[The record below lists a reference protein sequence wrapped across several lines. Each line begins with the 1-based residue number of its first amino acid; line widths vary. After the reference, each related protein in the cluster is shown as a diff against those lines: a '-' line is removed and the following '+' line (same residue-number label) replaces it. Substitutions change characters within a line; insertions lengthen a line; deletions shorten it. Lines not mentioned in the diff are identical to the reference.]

1 MLLCYCCF
9 SLVASYIFSLYLIFI
24 SLISMCLTVF
34 LLGFILCGVLRA
46 SSFFEGMDGAQMR
59 HMEVPRLGVKLEL

>member
-9 SLVASYIFSLYLIFI
+9 SLVASYIFSLYLFFIF
-24 SLISMCLTVF
+24 LICFCFAVF
-34 LLGFILCGVLRA
+34 FLWFILCGVLRA